1 MANFAWIISMLAMTI
16 AFPTFFIFS
25 ATRRR
30 GLLMIALTSV
40 VIAVVAAL
48 IAGLAL

>member
-1 MANFAWIISMLAMTI
+1 MANYAWILSMLAMTI

-30 GLLMIALTSV
+30 GLLVVALTSV
-40 VIAVVAAL
+40 VVAVIAAL
-48 IAGLAL
+48 VAGLAL

>member
-30 GLLMIALTSV
+30 GLLMVALTSV

>member
-30 GLLMIALTSV
+30 GLLTIALTSV
-40 VIAVVAAL
+40 VIAVIAAL